1 MPRFEDFDK
10 HEHSVIKE
18 ALEWAQSEFYDPGHT
33 TEDRDTLHALI
44 EEITHTEP
52 SEPSAD
58 CGPFVWEPTPRLVKG
73 EIKIAGPDG
82 KEIDLKD
89 VKGIEAE
96 GLGGIFDV
104 TAPETVGGYDRG
116 GHPIL
121 RRPDGS
127 TERITTERP
136 PRQEKG
142 RPQRQPGE
150 YTGFLYI
157 ECAHCGHIHA
167 FCAKQPIRSY
177 RCEECGERTP
187 LIDMY
192 PLRVACECGAR
203 FNYLT
208 NIVTQQMDVTCYRC
222 GAPVAVAWVDKLQK
236 YQPMTFPGGKHRSN
250 KGKKGGRRG

>member
-1 MPRFEDFDK
+1 MPRFEDFDRHEK
-10 HEHSVIKE
+10 HVIRE

-33 TEDRDTLHALI
+33 PEDRDTLHALI
-44 EEITHTEP
+44 EEAQTAEAKDAPQQRSTFQPSVRPGVWARIVPATPQAPAHDAETEDKP
-52 SEPSAD
+52 
-58 CGPFVWEPTPRLVKG
+58 
-73 EIKIAGPDG
+73 
-82 KEIDLKD
+82 
-89 VKGIEAE
+89 EA
-96 GLGGIFDV
+96 
-104 TAPETVGGYDRG
+104 VGGYDRG

-136 PRQEKG
+136 PRQEKD
-142 RPQRQPGE
+142 RPQRRPGE
-150 YTGFLYI
+150 YTGFLYV
-157 ECAHCGHIHA
+157 ECAHCGHVHG

-236 YQPMTFPGGKHRSN
+236 YQPMTYPGGKHRSN
-250 KGKKGGRRG
+250 KGKKGGRK

>member
-1 MPRFEDFDK
+1 MPRFEDFDQ
-10 HEHSVIKE
+10 HEKRVIRE

-33 TEDRDTLHALI
+33 PEDRDTLHTLI
-44 EEITHTEP
+44 MEAQAAEAKDKPQQRSTFQPSVRPGVWARIVPATPLAPAHDAETE
-52 SEPSAD
+52 D
-58 CGPFVWEPTPRLVKG
+58 KL
-73 EIKIAGPDG
+73 
-82 KEIDLKD
+82 
-89 VKGIEAE
+89 
-96 GLGGIFDV
+96 
-104 TAPETVGGYDRG
+104 ETVGGYDRG

-136 PRQEKG
+136 PRQEKD

-157 ECAHCGHIHA
+157 ECAHCGHVHA
-167 FCAKQPIRSY
+167 FCAKQPIRNY

-203 FNYLT
+203 FNYQT
-208 NIVTQQMDVTCYRC
+208 NIVTQQMDVTCYHC

-236 YQPMTFPGGKHRSN
+236 YQPMTYPSGKHRSN